1 MASSDNLPIN
11 SNHANTKKWRVFVL
25 PYFARGHLIP
35 MTDFARLLSA
45 SHPDIEPTMVVTPGN
60 TSFITSSL
68 GKSNGSTQQPVQIL
82 TYSFP
87 SIGLK
92 SNHETVG
99 IGTSTESSTID
110 QAFRM
115 VRAGQEQFLGQHKPD
130 AVIVDAKFPW
140 IATTA
145 ANLGIPCLFFL
156 TTGVFPLV
164 VCRYLSKM
172 RAKLSLHDYVTV
184 SGLPGPEIRMPALEL
199 PGLVLPEEE
208 NYARYVENTILKS
221 WLNAFGIV
229 VNTFHG
235 LESEY
240 CNHFEKTHAKRA
252 YFVGPVSL
260 SCKKDQ
266 DSILGRGGKG
276 NTDCLGWLDNKEERS
291 VIFVSFGSQCYFKP
305 AQLHELAI
313 GLEESGQKFLWVIR
327 GDNESEWMP
336 KGWEERIGDRGL
348 VVRGWVP
355 QVAILAHAAT
365 GAFMTHCGWNS
376 LLESTAAGVPMLTW
390 PFAAEEFISEKLLVD
405 MVGCATRVWEG
416 GKRSTRETE
425 SELVPRTVIARA
437 VSRFMEP
444 GGEYSS
450 VHCKA
455 REIGTV
461 ARSAMADGGSSTSD
475 LSRLINDLINA
486 MQNKT
491 CS

>member
-1 MASSDNLPIN
+1 MASSDNLLIN
-11 SNHANTKKWRVFVL
+11 SNHANTKKWRVFVF

-68 GKSNGSTQQPVQIL
+68 GKSNNGSTQQPVQIL
-82 TYSFP
+82 TYPFP

-115 VRAGQEQFLGQHKPD
+115 VRVGQEQFLGQHKPD

-156 TTGVFPLV
+156 TSGVFPLV
-164 VCRYLSKM
+164 VCGYLSKM
-172 RAKLSLHDYVTV
+172 RAKLSLHDYVTI

-260 SCKKDQ
+260 SCKTDQ

-276 NTDCLGWLDNKEERS
+276 TLIVWGGSITKRS
-291 VIFVSFGSQCYFKP
+291 D
-305 AQLHELAI
+305 
-313 GLEESGQKFLWVIR
+313 R
-327 GDNESEWMP
+327 GENESEWVP
-336 KGWEERIGDRGL
+336 EGWEERIGDKGL

-390 PFAAEEFISEKLLVD
+390 PFAAEQFVNEKLVVE
-405 MVGCATRVWEG
+405 MVGCAARLWEG

-455 REIGTV
+455 REIGAV